1 MISQFSIDY
10 PMWSLIF
17 PVLIGLIYAA
27 ILYWRNKKNKL
38 SNFYNYLLFFFR
50 FLSVGLICLLL
61 LKPFVKTTQKKI
73 QNPKLIIA
81 IDNSMSMMATKDSVS
96 ISKYL
101 SNNLSNTISKFE
113 DEFDIE
119 IISFGEDIKFQNP
132 DFTDNYSDYS
142 QLLKY
147 IDEHYSPTEVEAL
160 ILIGDGIYNKGQ
172 RPGDI
177 IINNYYKIYT
187 LGVGDTSNLADI
199 KINDISYNSIN
210 YLNENV
216 AVELNFSAIDMRGE
230 KVKLK
235 TYQQGKFIDSRNIE
249 INNQVFN
256 KTINFSF
263 TAKEAGKMHLK
274 FVLESEIEENNT
286 KNNESDIYI
295 DIIDSKQKILL
306 LANSPHPDLSAL
318 KQSLES
324 FKNYSIDIKFAY
336 NKIENLENYNL
347 LILHQLP
354 SSKYKIQKLLQ
365 EASNIKL
372 ATIGIVGEQT
382 HINSLRNYFQNSG
395 ISSGLRNYGYST
407 ATINANFSY
416 FKIDNID
423 KELIEKLPPLH
434 IPLLNFSGIDNSK
447 VLAWQKINN
456 IKSNFPLI
464 YFTDDE
470 GIKKALIMGTGL
482 WKWRNHVFMEK
493 KNFSD
498 FDNIISK
505 IVQFLSVKED
515 KRRLRVHS
523 NGEYF
528 IPGKINLQA
537 EFYNKSFEPIEDAE
551 INLELTNEKKEKFDF
566 IFTPDNG
573 IYKLDIQS
581 LETGNYKFRART
593 KYKDEIF
600 SDNGAFVVTKN
611 KKEFQQ
617 LKANFN
623 QLYKLSSIS
632 QGHFFEFNN
641 YDSVNVYLENINTS
655 KRISYSTTYKGLNNL
670 AALLAII
677 LILLISEWFI
687 RKYMGSY

>member
-1 MISQFSIDY
+1 
-10 PMWSLIF
+10 MWSLIF

-61 LKPFVKTTQKKI
+61 LKPFVKTI

-119 IISFGEDIKFQNP
+119 MISFGEDIKFQNP

-249 INNQVFN
+249 INNQVYN

-423 KELIEKLPPLH
+423 KELIEKLPHTH
-434 IPLLNFSGIDNSK
+434 IPHLNFSGIDNSK

-600 SDNGAFVVTKN
+600 SDN
-611 KKEFQQ
+611 
-617 LKANFN
+617 
-623 QLYKLSSIS
+623 
-632 QGHFFEFNN
+632 
-641 YDSVNVYLENINTS
+641 
-655 KRISYSTTYKGLNNL
+655 
-670 AALLAII
+670 
-677 LILLISEWFI
+677 
-687 RKYMGSY
+687 

>member
-27 ILYWRNKKNKL
+27 ILYWKNKNNKL
-38 SNFYNYLLFFFR
+38 SKFYNSLLFVFR

-73 QNPKLIIA
+73 QKPKLIIA
-81 IDNSMSMMATKDSVS
+81 VDNSMSMMATKDSVD
-96 ISKYL
+96 ISK
-101 SNNLSNTISKFE
+101 NLSNELKNTISQFE
-113 DEFDIE
+113 NEFDIE
-119 IISFGEDIKFQNP
+119 KLSFGEDIKFQNP
-132 DFTDNYSDYS
+132 DFTDNSSDYS
-142 QLLKY
+142 QLFKY
-147 IDEHYSPTEVEAL
+147 IDKHYSSNEVEAL

-177 IINNYYKIYT
+177 NIDNFYRIFTI
-187 LGVGDTSNLADI
+187 GVGDTSNLADI

-216 AVELNFSAIDMRGE
+216 AVELNFSAIGMKGK

-235 TYQQGKFIDSRNIE
+235 TYQQGKFLNSRSIN
-249 INNQVFN
+249 INNQAFN
-256 KTINFSF
+256 KTIPFSF
-263 TAKEAGKMHLK
+263 TAKQAGKMHIK
-274 FVLESEIEENNT
+274 FELESEIEESNT
-286 KNNESDIYI
+286 KNNETDIYI

-306 LANSPHPDLSAL
+306 LANSPHPDLSAI

-324 FKNYSIDIKFAY
+324 FKNYSVDIKFAF

-354 SSKYKIQKLLQ
+354 SSNYKIQKLLQ
-365 EASNIKL
+365 EANNIKL
-372 ATIGIVGEQT
+372 ATVGIVGKQT
-382 HINSLRNYFQNSG
+382 DINAFRNYFQNSG
-395 ISSGLRNYGYST
+395 ISSGLRNYDNST
-407 ATINANFSY
+407 AVINANFSY

-464 YFTDDE
+464 YFTDDN
-470 GIKKALIMGTGL
+470 GLKKALIMGTGL
-482 WKWRNHVFMEK
+482 WKWRNHIYMEK

-505 IVQFLSVKED
+505 IVQFLSVKDD

-528 IPGKINLQA
+528 IPGKINLLA

-551 INLELTNEKKEKFDF
+551 INLQLANEKNEKFDF
-566 IFTPDNG
+566 IFTPDKG
-573 IYKLDIQS
+573 VYKLDIQS
-581 LETGNYKFRART
+581 LETGNYKFRAQT
-593 KYKDEIF
+593 NYKDEVF
-600 SDNGAFVVTKN
+600 YDNGAFVVNKN

-617 LKANFN
+617 LKANFS
-623 QLYKLSSIS
+623 QLYKLSTKSR
-632 QGHFFEFNN
+632 GRFFELNN
-641 YDSVNVYLENINTS
+641 YDSVNVYLENINSS

>member
-119 IISFGEDIKFQNP
+119 MISFGEDIKFQNP

-249 INNQVFN
+249 INNQVYN